1 MAAAADDQQPV
12 ASAIDAYQANVLFLN
27 GFGLQP
33 LPQEWLAE
41 SLLAP
46 FSRTSVKPPT
56 LTDFIV
62 CMCNR
67 YTPEELDKLREIVP
81 GLKQDD
87 FVGHNY
93 LQVPWHEY
101 DRIEQLMN
109 AVLQTRDASL
119 ACKCYPKYARGSVF
133 AWSTFEQK
141 MIEAGRFSTDSCQYR
156 LPSGTERLTH
166 AWLWVSAEG
175 LQFCQ
180 ELQSRFPHDCE
191 QSDKDNFFKWPAFAQ
206 HPCKFYAPGRGQEI
220 QLMTAKAFD
229 YKNINQ

>member
-12 ASAIDAYQANVLFLN
+12 ASAIDAYQANVLFIN
-27 GFGLQP
+27 GFGLQL

-46 FSRTSVKPPT
+46 FSRTQVKPPT

-67 YTPEELDKLREIVP
+67 YTTEELDKLREIVP
-81 GLKQDD
+81 GLEQDD
-87 FVGHNY
+87 FAGHNY

-109 AVLQTRDASL
+109 VVLQTRDAFL

-141 MIEAGRFSTDSCQYR
+141 MIETGRFSTEFCKHR
-156 LPSGTERLTH
+156 LPSVSRMHGYGRQPRDRSFATSCNPGFRTTASRATRTTFSSGRHLHSIRANFTH
-166 AWLWVSAEG
+166 LVA
-175 LQFCQ
+175 
-180 ELQSRFPHDCE
+180 DT
-191 QSDKDNFFKWPAFAQ
+191 KTN
-206 HPCKFYAPGRGQEI
+206 
-220 QLMTAKAFD
+220 
-229 YKNINQ
+229 